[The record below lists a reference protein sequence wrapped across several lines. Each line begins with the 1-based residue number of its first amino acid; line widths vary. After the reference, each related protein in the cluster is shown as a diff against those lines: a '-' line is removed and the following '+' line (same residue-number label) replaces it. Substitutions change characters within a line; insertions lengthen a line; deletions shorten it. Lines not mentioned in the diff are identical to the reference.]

1 MKTLDDL
8 RKPLFESIQS
18 NNIEMFEIAFDEFDS
33 TLTALNPEL
42 LGRDFMQPWYKI
54 YGDLY
59 EEIIPKHLVPF
70 YAILL
75 RSRTSPINM
84 PDKVPLEIIL
94 QTIERTFQH
103 LVAHFNEDMM
113 LTYIKH
119 LRNVEIDFPEE
130 SKNFS
135 VVPTTQLLMS
145 DISLDFLSKM
155 YFECQYQPEALIY
168 QFFIPL
174 AEMGPDFFFNN
185 QDRLAMLLH
194 YVHEDF
200 KPGYVKSLCQMALKD
215 LNGFFYVSLLNYLNS
230 HVIGLRPED
239 LHEDMKRIY
248 KGDIKVNEIL
258 NGIEIK

>member
-1 MKTLDDL
+1 MKTLEDL
-8 RKPLFESIQS
+8 RRPLFESIES
-18 NNIEMFEIAFDEFDS
+18 NNIENFEIAFDEFDS
-33 TLTALNPEL
+33 TLTALNPEV

-59 EEIIPKHLVPF
+59 ETIIPHKLVPF

-75 RSRTSPINM
+75 RSRTSPVNM

-94 QTIERTFQH
+94 QTIEKTFQH
-103 LVAHFNEDMM
+103 LVAYFDEEMM

-119 LRNVEIDFPEE
+119 LRNVEMDFPEE

-145 DISLDFLSKM
+145 DISLEFLSKM
-155 YFECQYQPEALIY
+155 YFECQYQPDQLIY

-174 AEMGPDFFFNN
+174 VEMGPDFFFNH

-194 YVHEDF
+194 YVHEEH
-200 KPGYVKSLCQMALKD
+200 KIGYVKSLAQMGLKEV
-215 LNGFFYVSLLNYLNS
+215 NGFFYVALLNYLNS
-230 HVIGLRPED
+230 HVIGLRPEE
-239 LHEDMKRIY
+239 LHEEMKKIY
-248 KGDIKVNEIL
+248 KDNEKVNEIL

>member
-1 MKTLDDL
+1 MKTLEDL
-8 RKPLFESIQS
+8 RKPLFTSIQ
-18 NNIEMFEIAFDEFDS
+18 NNSIEDFEIAFDEFDG
-33 TLTALNPEL
+33 TLTALNPEV

-59 EEIIPKHLVPF
+59 EEIIPKNLVPF

-84 PDKVPLEIIL
+84 PDKVPLELIL

-103 LVAHFNEDMM
+103 LVSYFNEDMM

-119 LRNVEIDFPEE
+119 LRNVEMDFPEE

-145 DISLDFLSKM
+145 DVSLEFLSKM
-155 YFECQYQPEALIY
+155 YFECQYQPDQLIY

-174 AEMGPDFFFNN
+174 VEMGPDFFFNN
-185 QDRLAMLLH
+185 QDRLSMLLH
-194 YVHEDF
+194 YVHEENKVD
-200 KPGYVKSLCQMALKD
+200 YVKSLSQMALKET
-215 LNGFFYVSLLNYLNS
+215 NGFFYVALLNYLNS
-230 HVIGLRPED
+230 HVIGLTPQE
-239 LHEDMKRIY
+239 LHEEMKKMY
-248 KGDIKVNEIL
+248 KGNDKVNEIL